1 MRTILLAYLAI
12 CITTT
17 AAFAPPAFGLGALFR
32 PPNIKIIKSDGS
44 RLDEAGKFFVDA
56 FWTGKVGG
64 GADTLSPKQAFQ
76 LERQQVAEF
85 SKRYRRRAAKQSGRL
100 PGNYAG
106 QSLDSSSEL
115 VLCVNGSDEV
125 IGCAGVEV
133 SRIKKM
139 DGYDSSF
146 SGPLMSNL
154 AISRKYRRKGLAEDL
169 VKAAENIARREWGYD
184 DCYLYVEKRNT
195 PAIKLYQKLGYKSIW
210 EDDSAT
216 TLLPTGDGRI
226 ANGKTTI
233 VCMKKRIGAGLFGNL
248 FG

>member
-1 MRTILLAYLAI
+1 MITYLAM
-12 CITTT
+12 CATTIS
-17 AAFAPPAFGLGALFR
+17 AFAPPAFGLGALFR
-32 PPNIKIIKSDGS
+32 PPNIKIIKSDGNTD
-44 RLDEAGKFFVDA
+44 RLEEAGKFFVDA

-85 SKRYRRRAAKQSGRL
+85 NKRYKRREAVQTGKL

-106 QSLDSSSEL
+106 RSLDATSEL
-115 VLCVNGSDEV
+115 VLCVNGSGEV

-133 SRIKKM
+133 SKIKKM
-139 DGYDSSF
+139 DGYDSTF
-146 SGPLMSNL
+146 SAPLMSNL

-169 VKAAENIARREWGYD
+169 VRAAENIARREWGYD

-195 PAIKLYQKLGYKSIW
+195 PAIKLYQKLGYKSVW
-210 EDDSAT
+210 EDDTAT

-233 VCMKKRIGAGLFGNL
+233 VCMKKRISAGLFSNL
-248 FG
+248 LG

>member
-32 PPNIKIIKSDGS
+32 PPNIKIIKSDGDS
-44 RLDEAGKFFVDA
+44 DRLDEAGKFFVDA

-125 IGCAGVEV
+125 IGCAGVE
-133 SRIKKM
+133 
-139 DGYDSSF
+139 
-146 SGPLMSNL
+146 
-154 AISRKYRRKGLAEDL
+154 
-169 VKAAENIARREWGYD
+169 
-184 DCYLYVEKRNT
+184 
-195 PAIKLYQKLGYKSIW
+195 
-210 EDDSAT
+210 
-216 TLLPTGDGRI
+216 
-226 ANGKTTI
+226 GKEG
-233 VCMKKRIGAGLFGNL
+233 M
-248 FG
+248 